1 MSVPVLVLYIFTCR
15 FNYKVLAETDFAA
28 MCEICSLWFHMKCQD
43 VADAVYK
50 ILCQH
55 DALHWYCKQCSKGA
69 EKVLG
74 LISGLQIKA
83 VKLEEG
89 LSKLDKDFRKEID
102 EMKIGMEVEN
112 KKLTDEMKAMKEEI
126 DVKVSE
132 LVLMFD
138 DKLENKMNTK
148 EDVAKKENTTL
159 WSEVVKAVDTKFSE
173 VQDSVAKVNA
183 EVAEAK
189 VKMENQRDKE
199 SREKHCFI

>member
-1 MSVPVLVLYIFTCR
+1 
-15 FNYKVLAETDFAA
+15 
-28 MCEICSLWFHMKCQD
+28 MK
-43 VADAVYK
+43 K
-50 ILCQH
+50 
-55 DALHWYCKQCSKGA
+55 
-69 EKVLG
+69 
-74 LISGLQIKA
+74 
-83 VKLEEG
+83 
-89 LSKLDKDFRKEID
+89 
-102 EMKIGMEVEN
+102 GMEVEN
-112 KKLTDEMKAMKEEI
+112 KKLTDEMKAMKEKI

-148 EDVAKKENTTL
+148 EDVAQKENTTL

-189 VKMENQRDKE
+189 VKMETQRDKE